1 MEMMNRHSFIQFV
14 KEFQLYLFF
23 LLYCCDRWGHIVA
36 LTQVLMMYQIYH
48 TWIHL
53 HNHSPS
59 SSSPDSWSTFS
70 RYHFRIYLHLYT
82 FYCTIFT
89 LLPPFPNISSFP
101 LVSALPLSRTC
112 STLLFSDFVREK
124 TEMIEQKPWHFSLR

>member
-89 LLPPFPNISSFP
+89 LLPPFPQHLLLP
-101 LVSALPLSRTC
+101 TGVSPTTEQDLFHPPVLWFCKRKNRNDRT
-112 STLLFSDFVREK
+112 K
-124 TEMIEQKPWHFSLR
+124 TMTF